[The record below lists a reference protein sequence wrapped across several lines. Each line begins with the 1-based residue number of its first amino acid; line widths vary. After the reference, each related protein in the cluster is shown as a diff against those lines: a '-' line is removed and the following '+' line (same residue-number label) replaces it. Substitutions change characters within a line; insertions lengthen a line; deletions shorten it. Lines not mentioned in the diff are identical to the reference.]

1 MEWQGGRRSDNV
13 EDAPRAG
20 FGRPLAFGG
29 GAVGIIGA
37 ILYYLLTGQLP
48 DVQQDPSSQVQ
59 QQAPRQPTAAVQQER
74 EFASVVLAST
84 EDTWTAVLPRQ
95 AQRQYVPPK
104 LTLFQDA
111 VESACGYAESAMGPF
126 YCPPDQRVY
135 LDLGFFDQLRRMG
148 APGDFARAYV
158 IAHEIGHHVQNLLG
172 IERRVSMLRRS
183 VGSRADSNALS
194 VLTELQADCY
204 AGVWAH
210 HSNANSRPDGSGQV
224 GQSTARALRI
234 VPEDIESGLA
244 AAASVGDD
252 RLQKQARGYVTPE
265 SFTHGSSAQRVS
277 WFKTGMQTGELRA
290 CDTFGKAGI
299 RL

>member
-13 EDAPRAG
+13 EDVGRGSG

-37 ILYYLLTGQLP
+37 ILFYLLTGQVP
-48 DVQQDPSSQVQ
+48 EV
-59 QQAPRQPTAAVQQER
+59 QQAPSQVGTGSQAQQRSPGQQEQK
-74 EFASVVLAST
+74 EFVSVILAST
-84 EDTWTAVLPRQ
+84 EDTWTVVLPQQ
-95 AQRQYVPPK
+95 ARIQYQPPR
-104 LTLFQDA
+104 LILFDGA
-111 VESACGYAESAMGPF
+111 VQSACGFAQAAMGPF
-126 YCPPDQRVY
+126 YCPGDQRLY
-135 LDLGFFDQLRRMG
+135 LDLGFFDQLSRMG

-158 IAHEIGHHVQNLLG
+158 IAHEVGHHVQNLLG
-172 IERRVSMLRRS
+172 IERRVMQLRRS
-183 VGSRADSNALS
+183 VGSREDSNALS

-204 AGVWAH
+204 AGVWANH
-210 HSNANSRPDGSGQV
+210 ANATHKSNNNEQLIHPS
-224 GQSTARALRI
+224 
-234 VPEDIESGLA
+234 DIESGIA

-252 RLQKQARGYVTPE
+252 RLQRQSRGYVTPE

-290 CDTFGKAGI
+290 CDTFGKAGV

>member
-13 EDAPRAG
+13 DDVGRG
-20 FGRPLAFGG
+20 GGLGRPLAFGG

-37 ILYYLLTGQLP
+37 ILFYLLTGQVP
-48 DVQQDPSSQVQ
+48 DVQGPPPSQVGPQSQAQQPRSAAEQ
-59 QQAPRQPTAAVQQER
+59 QQK
-74 EFASVVLAST
+74 EFVSVVLAST
-84 EDTWTAVLPRQ
+84 EDTWTAVLPQQ
-95 AQRQYVPPK
+95 ARIQYQPPR
-104 LTLFQDA
+104 LTLFEDA
-111 VESACGYAESAMGPF
+111 VQSACGFAQAAMGPF

-135 LDLGFFDQLRRMG
+135 LDLGFFNQLSRMG

-158 IAHEIGHHVQNLLG
+158 IAHEVGHHLQNLLG
-172 IERRVSMLRRS
+172 IERRVAQMRRS
-183 VGSRADSNALS
+183 VGREDSNALS

-204 AGVWAH
+204 AGVWANH
-210 HSNANSRPDGSGQV
+210 ANANYKSSDKGRFIQPS
-224 GQSTARALRI
+224 
-234 VPEDIESGLA
+234 DIDSGLA

-252 RLQKQARGYVTPE
+252 RLQKQSRGYVTPE

-290 CDTFGKAGI
+290 CDTFGKAGV

>member
-13 EDAPRAG
+13 DDVGRGGG

-37 ILYYLLTGQLP
+37 NLFYLLTGQVP
-48 DVQQDPSSQVQ
+48 DVQQAPAPSQVSPQAQGPRSAADQ
-59 QQAPRQPTAAVQQER
+59 QQR
-74 EFASVVLAST
+74 EFVSVVLAST
-84 EDTWTAVLPRQ
+84 EDTWTVVLPQQ
-95 AQRQYVPPK
+95 ARVQYRPPR
-104 LTLFQDA
+104 LTLFEDA
-111 VESACGYAESAMGPF
+111 VESACGLAQSAMGPF

-135 LDLGFFDQLRRMG
+135 LDLSFFNQLSRMG
-148 APGDFARAYV
+148 APGEFARAYV
-158 IAHEIGHHVQNLLG
+158 VAHEVGHHVQNLLG
-172 IERRVSMLRRS
+172 IEGRVVQMRRAARS
-183 VGSRADSNALS
+183 REEGNALS

-210 HSNANSRPDGSGQV
+210 HANANYK
-224 GQSTARALRI
+224 STGKEQLI
-234 VPEDIESGLA
+234 QPSDIESGLA

-252 RLQKQARGYVTPE
+252 RLQKQSRGYVSPE

-277 WFKTGMQTGELRA
+277 WFRTGMQTGELRA
-290 CDTFGKAGI
+290 CDTFGKAGV